1 MELSATTE
9 AENQANIKVRVPKRV
24 LHFSDGVLE
33 EYSDD
38 ETDNQS
44 PTQQQIVDPKT
55 LTWGPWLIFKAWAAG
70 TSTLAAIDYMGEYLA
85 EFFGITTPKYQS
97 EIDEYERK
105 EAKRKELEEMQK
117 GWTEPEN
124 TDSSVSQQPVATTV

>member
-1 MELSATTE
+1 MTVINISLFTMELSATTE

-44 PTQQQIVDPKT
+44 PTQQQIVDPVSN
-55 LTWGPWLIFKAWAAG
+55 LTFRLFICLP
-70 TSTLAAIDYMGEYLA
+70 SSAIYD
-85 EFFGITTPKYQS
+85 
-97 EIDEYERK
+97 
-105 EAKRKELEEMQK
+105 
-117 GWTEPEN
+117 
-124 TDSSVSQQPVATTV
+124 

>member
-1 MELSATTE
+1 
-9 AENQANIKVRVPKRV
+9 
-24 LHFSDGVLE
+24 
-33 EYSDD
+33 
-38 ETDNQS
+38 
-44 PTQQQIVDPKT
+44 
-55 LTWGPWLIFKAWAAG
+55 
-70 TSTLAAIDYMGEYLA
+70 MGEYLA

>member
-1 MELSATTE
+1 M
-9 AENQANIKVRVPKRV
+9 
-24 LHFSDGVLE
+24 
-33 EYSDD
+33 
-38 ETDNQS
+38 
-44 PTQQQIVDPKT
+44 
-55 LTWGPWLIFKAWAAG
+55 IFKAWAAG

-105 EAKRKELEEMQK
+105 ESKRKELDEMQK

-124 TDSSVSQQPVATTV
+124 LDGNVSQQPVATNI